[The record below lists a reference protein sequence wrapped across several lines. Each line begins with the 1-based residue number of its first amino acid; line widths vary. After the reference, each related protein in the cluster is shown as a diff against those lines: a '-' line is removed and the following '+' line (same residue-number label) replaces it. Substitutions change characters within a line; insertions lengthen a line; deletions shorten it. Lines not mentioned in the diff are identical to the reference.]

1 MKFALFVPIFEASD
15 VELWSHED
23 RMRILASIVASDDGE
38 VYDVGDQWYRVLN
51 EKMQADSAANA
62 EKLIEHAG
70 IEFDALSVNCHSFV
84 VTTAYDT
91 IGEELILLTEDA
103 VSRLAEEWIETSK

>member
-1 MKFALFVPIFEASD
+1 MKFALFVPIFEACD
-15 VELWSHED
+15 TELWSYED

-38 VYDVGDQWYRVLN
+38 VCDVGDQWYRVLN
-51 EKMQADSAANA
+51 EKMQADSANA

-70 IEFDALSVNCHSFV
+70 IEFDALAVNGHSFV
-84 VTTAYDT
+84 VTTAYDP

-103 VSRLAEEWIETSK
+103 VNRLAEEWIETSK